1 VGLKGL
7 NEAARNLTF
16 AVSLSVDY
24 VEGEVR
30 LEGSEVDYEGRLEI
44 YHSGQWGTVC
54 SHGFDNLDA
63 RVACRN
69 LGLGFVSVLLF
80 MLC

>member
-1 VGLKGL
+1 MKLLGTVV
-7 NEAARNLTF
+7 
-16 AVSLSVDY
+16 VSLSVAY
-24 VEGEVR
+24 VEGELR